1 MLELIKADL
10 LLFDGD
16 SAGTAGG
23 SGAVTQ
29 QGGTPKPTVENP
41 NIPLHLLRNKP
52 AGLETIA
59 KGNDVQESTQQEGE
73 VEKQAKPTYEEMK
86 ELYKAEYQK
95 DVSSHVGRRM
105 KTANTEIEKLKKSNS
120 QMQDIMNLIGNKYP
134 GVDVTNPE
142 ALMQAVKSDE
152 SFFRQKAIDNGT
164 SVEEEQFTFAKE
176 RELSDA
182 KERLQKYETE
192 RAQQQ
197 SRQRILQQS
206 KELKAEYPDFDLDS
220 ALENADFRA
229 MLTFTRKA
237 KGAENV
243 KEAYEFAF
251 RNELRDK
258 AIKQTVDKTK
268 EAVSQNRKAKQ
279 FMPSPPGTT
288 GKTVNSDASMLQSMS
303 AKEIAK
309 KVRTG
314 TNLIDFLK

>member
-1 MLELIKADL
+1 MLGLIKADL

-16 SAGTAGG
+16 SAGTTGE
-23 SGAVTQ
+23 STAVTQ
-29 QGGTPKPTVENP
+29 QGNASKPTMQNP
-41 NIPLHLLRNKP
+41 NIPWHLLRNKP
-52 AGLETIA
+52 AGLEDAA
-59 KGNDVQESTQQEGE
+59 KADGVQEGTQQEGE
-73 VEKQAKPTYEEMK
+73 AAKQAKPTYEEMK

-95 DVSSHVGRRM
+95 DISSQFGRRM
-105 KTANTEIEKLKKSNS
+105 KTANSEIEKLKKSNS

-176 RELSDA
+176 RELTDA

-206 KELKAEYPDFDLDS
+206 KELKAEYPDFDLDV
-220 ALENADFRA
+220 ALENAEFRA

-237 KGAENV
+237 KGVENV

-279 FMPSPPGTT
+279 YMPSPPGAT
-288 GKTVNSDASMLQSMS
+288 GKTVNSDVSAFHGMS
-303 AKEIAK
+303 AKEIAQK
-309 KVRTG
+309 AKG
-314 TNLIDFLK
+314 KNLIDFLK